1 MSYYNDGNGNSKNG
15 NDNGKS
21 KSKNNN
27 GYDYQLDYASENDPG
42 VRSRSH
48 DVDYGRNYEGVGRGA
63 AGASVGGVPSGGAVS
78 GSNPAVSGVDPS
90 VSFSAALAEA
100 PAIPP
105 KITNP
110 STTYNANEPLNTDY
124 NASTNYNTN
133 YNTKYNDFTQN
144 AEKYLSEY
152 NPTLYGEYSEKGI
165 PSKYGVDEYGNKS
178 RVDKYGGAPS
188 KYEDVS
194 YDNKYATVYT
204 GIAPSSV
211 IDNDYSAPSTTYND
225 YTSDFD
231 EIDPDY
237 NPNSNPNNYSNP
249 DVSNVYKPSNTYGN
263 NYSQNEFDTNYNNNY
278 SGFSP
283 TNIFNS
289 SIPPPNFKPL
299 NNFELMNL
307 DYDNDNNN
315 QNNNYNYNQTFVPN
329 IYDNNDL
336 DELEFDKNIQFD
348 QFKGDNYD
356 LQQVELPSLFEKEKN
371 DEAPSIFTDT
381 PTAPPPSVYTD
392 NPPESPFQDQF
403 LDQEEDNP
411 EPVRSS
417 EPQYGVATGLNGHL
431 VLDCPVAS
439 ELLSKFPDYNNNEKD
454 GNLSREF
461 GYMRYTAVTCGPSNF
476 YRDGYYLRPIHYTHP
491 RETELMIV
499 ITMYNEDDILLGR
512 TLKGVF
518 KNIKYLESRN
528 RSNTWGKDSWKKIVV
543 CIVSDGRSKINQRS
557 QALLAALGVYQDGLA
572 KSKVDDKKVQAH
584 MYEYTTR
591 VGINSVEDTV
601 TLTTE
606 KIVPV
611 QLLFCLKE
619 NNAKKINSHRW
630 CFQAIGKVLNPRI
643 VVLLDCG
650 TEPSGD
656 SLYHLWR
663 EFDKDAQVAGAC
675 GEIKASLKKRQ
686 VLTNPLV
693 YAQNFEYKISNILD
707 KPTESIFGFIS
718 VLPGAFSAYRFIAL
732 QNDINGRGPLE
743 KYYKGE
749 FLHGSDELDPKDDE
763 FEMKTLLLSEESG
776 IFTSNM
782 YLAEDRILCFELV
795 AKKDCSWLLRYVKS
809 AHAETDVPEGLAE
822 FILQRRRWLNG
833 SFFAAIYALAHFP
846 KLWGSSHSIAR
857 QFFLH
862 VEFIYQLLN
871 LIISWFSLS
880 SYFLVFRIL
889 TTSLANPDLNFP
901 PGKVLSAVFLWLY
914 LASLVTTFVLS
925 FGNKPKGTERFYL
938 VIVIFFAILMAYMIF
953 AAIFMAIHSIKA
965 IYDSN
970 TVITIQLFFNN
981 TEFRDLVVATC
992 STYALYFIASFM
1004 YFEPFH
1010 MFTSFVQYILLS
1022 PSYVN
1027 VLNIYAFC
1035 NIDDVS
1041 WGTKG
1046 DTGARDLGVIKVR
1059 EDGKFSVIAISEA
1072 EINQSYLNQLEKI
1085 KTPTPPAEKKGPH
1098 SNEDYYA
1105 YVRSMTVLVWMFTNF
1120 VIIAVVLETGGVADL
1135 LTSGLL
1141 DINRDLRAKIFLTV
1155 ILWLVAFMAL
1165 FRFIGCTLYLFQR
1178 IGSWFKRSDRQKV
1191 ARI

>member
-1 MSYYNDGNGNSKNG
+1 MS
-15 NDNGKS
+15 
-21 KSKNNN
+21 
-27 GYDYQLDYASENDPG
+27 
-42 VRSRSH
+42 
-48 DVDYGRNYEGVGRGA
+48 
-63 AGASVGGVPSGGAVS
+63 
-78 GSNPAVSGVDPS
+78 
-90 VSFSAALAEA
+90 
-100 PAIPP
+100 
-105 KITNP
+105 
-110 STTYNANEPLNTDY
+110 
-124 NASTNYNTN
+124 NYNSN
-133 YNTKYNDFTQN
+133 YHHPD
-144 AEKYLSEY
+144 
-152 NPTLYGEYSEKGI
+152 
-165 PSKYGVDEYGNKS
+165 
-178 RVDKYGGAPS
+178 
-188 KYEDVS
+188 
-194 YDNKYATVYT
+194 
-204 GIAPSSV
+204 
-211 IDNDYSAPSTTYND
+211 
-225 YTSDFD
+225 
-231 EIDPDY
+231 DY
-237 NPNSNPNNYSNP
+237 NPNESYLNVPGRSQPQSQSNQSNQSYQHRPQQSGVYNYDNESVNSLTFENPPPRAYSNSSF
-249 DVSNVYKPSNTYGN
+249 DNQQDYEYYDTSN
-263 NYSQNEFDTNYNNNY
+263 QAR
-278 SGFSP
+278 P
-283 TNIFNS
+283 TNIFHTNALD
-289 SIPPPNFKPL
+289 PPQFQPL
-299 NNFELMNL
+299 NQSYDENYEMNHL
-307 DYDNDNNN
+307 N
-315 QNNNYNYNQTFVPN
+315 QQQYYNPNQAFVPN
-329 IYDNNDL
+329 VYDENDL
-336 DELEFDKNIQFD
+336 DEHEFDKNIQYD
-348 QFKGDNYD
+348 QFRGDNYD
-356 LQQVELPSLFEKEKN
+356 LTEVQLPPTPVYD
-371 DEAPSIFTDT
+371 DEQPPPPPSSEFSGVSEQ
-381 PTAPPPSVYTD
+381 PSRHAPPPSLFDV
-392 NPPESPFQDQF
+392 PESPFADQF
-403 LDQEEDNP
+403 DNP
-411 EPVRSS
+411 EVPPEGEEEVRAPA
-417 EPQYGVATGLNGHL
+417 EPQYGVAAGLNGHL

-439 ELLSKFPDYNNNEKD
+439 ELLTKFPDYNHGEKD
-454 GNLSREF
+454 GGLSREF

-476 YRDGYYLRPIHYTHP
+476 YRDGYYLRPIHYTYP

-518 KNIKYLESRN
+518 KNIKHLESRN
-528 RSNTWGKDSWKKIVV
+528 RSSTWGKDSWKKIVV
-543 CIVSDGRSKINQRS
+543 CIVSDGRSKINERA

-572 KSKVDDKKVQAH
+572 KSRVDDKKVQAH

-591 VGINSVEDTV
+591 VGINAVEDTV

-630 CFQAIGKVLNPRI
+630 CFQAIGKVLNPRV

-650 TEPSGD
+650 TEPSGE
-656 SLYHLWR
+656 SLFHLWQ

-686 VLTNPLV
+686 ILTNPLV
-693 YAQNFEYKISNILD
+693 YGQNFEYKISNILD
-707 KPTESIFGFIS
+707 KPTESVFGFIS
-718 VLPGAFSAYRFIAL
+718 VLPGAFSAYRFVAL
-732 QNDINGRGPLE
+732 QNDVNGKGPLE
-743 KYYKGE
+743 KYFKGE
-749 FLHGSDELDPKDDE
+749 FLHGSAELDPNDDE
-763 FEMKTLLLSEESG
+763 FEMKTRLLSEKSG

-809 AHAETDVPEGLAE
+809 AKAETDVPEGIAE

-846 KLWGSSHSIAR
+846 KIWGSSHSIGR

-862 VEFIYQLLN
+862 IEFFYQALN
-871 LIISWFSLS
+871 LVVSWFSLG

-889 TTSLANPDLNFP
+889 TTSLGNDDLGFA

-925 FGNKPKGTERFYL
+925 FGNKPKGTEKFYM
-938 VIVIFFAILMAYMIF
+938 VIVVFFAILMAYMIF
-953 AAIFMAIHSIKA
+953 AAIFMAVHA
-965 IYDSN
+965 IQDIFDTNTKITISLFFSN
-970 TVITIQLFFNN
+970 TS
-981 TEFRDLVVATC
+981 FRDLVVATA

-1004 YFEPFH
+1004 YLEPFH

-1046 DTGARDLGVIKVR
+1046 DTGAKDLGVIKVR

-1085 KTPTPPAEKKGPH
+1085 KVPQPPPEKKVAQ

-1120 VIIAVVLETGGVADL
+1120 IIIAVVLETGGVADL
-1135 LTSGLL
+1135 LNSDNL
-1141 DINRDLRAKIFLTV
+1141 DLNQNLRAEVFLTV

-1178 IGSWFKRSDRQKV
+1178 IGTLFKGSDRRKMQTM
-1191 ARI
+1191 